1 MHDPFELER
10 FVSAQ
15 NPVFD
20 SACAELARGRKEGH
34 WMWFVFPQLRGLGHS
49 WMANRYGISSREEA
63 QAYLQHALLGP
74 RLRLCTDLV
83 NRIESRPV
91 QQIFGPVDAMKFRSS
106 MTLFLEVA
114 TDNEVFALALRKYF
128 GGQPDPLTLQRL

>member
-1 MHDPFELER
+1 MNDPFDLER

-15 NPVFD
+15 DPVFD
-20 SACAELARGRKEGH
+20 SVCAELARGRKEGH
-34 WMWFVFPQLRGLGHS
+34 WMWFVFPQLRGLGQS

-63 QAYLQHALLGP
+63 QAYLRHALLGP

-83 NRIESRPV
+83 NRIESRPA
-91 QQIFGPVDAMKFRSS
+91 QRIFGPVDAMKFRSS
-106 MTLFLEVA
+106 MTLFSEVA

-128 GGQPDPLTLQRL
+128 GGQPDALTLQRL